1 MNFFK
6 HIYILLFGIFF
17 STTSVFA
24 DTKIND
30 DVSYV
35 TEFATLNNN
44 VASVSLVWALNSQTK
59 EQNRILQAFLAAKL
73 NGPIGNK
80 SVGEVIDFR
89 IINDINFSIDATP
102 KHLILTMQSPKESFH
117 TAVKHTNQILKNF
130 EINDIWLKRKRHSF
144 RNISSTQLRTPEI
157 LENELV
163 DYVLFTG
170 NNKILTKKNISSE
183 ILRRPNQIILNARD
197 FDFDDISNI
206 LLEGLPTYDAILN
219 NEINKPPYKLP
230 NGVIHLEDK
239 KSTETLIFIG
249 TVQNFES
256 LIHQAESNTL
266 YKYMGY
272 GAGSEMFRIIRQEK
286 RASYDPRSHFSQ
298 IGEKLA
304 FLGLSATVGSDRWDE
319 IYSLMFDIHNNT
331 RMGLNTS
338 KGLKNSHNTVINE
351 LISNLRRK
359 PNWLVK
365 RYLELHPEQP
375 PKASINLEL
384 IDASFDVSVS
394 ELNNKAI
401 NILSD
406 PSRLI
411 SIIIGGKINPKIK
424 KDSTSYCQLPKKKPL
439 EFCLKKLSKVQDLR

>member
-1 MNFFK
+1 MP
-6 HIYILLFGIFF
+6 
-17 STTSVFA
+17 A
-24 DTKIND
+24 
-30 DVSYV
+30 
-35 TEFATLNNN
+35 
-44 VASVSLVWALNSQTK
+44 
-59 EQNRILQAFLAAKL
+59 
-73 NGPIGNK
+73 
-80 SVGEVIDFR
+80 
-89 IINDINFSIDATP
+89 
-102 KHLILTMQSPKESFH
+102 
-117 TAVKHTNQILKNF
+117 
-130 EINDIWLKRKRHSF
+130 
-144 RNISSTQLRTPEI
+144 
-157 LENELV
+157 
-163 DYVLFTG
+163 
-170 NNKILTKKNISSE
+170 
-183 ILRRPNQIILNARD
+183 
-197 FDFDDISNI
+197 
-206 LLEGLPTYDAILN
+206 YDAILN

-331 RMGLNTS
+331 RMGLNTT

>member
-102 KHLILTMQSPKESFH
+102 KHLILSMQSPKESFH
-117 TAVKHTNQILKNF
+117 TAVKHTNEILKNF
-130 EINDIWLKRKRHSF
+130 EINDIWLKRKKHSF

-163 DYVLFTG
+163 DYVLYTG
-170 NNKILTKKNISSE
+170 NDKILTKKNISSE

-197 FDFDDISNI
+197 FDFDNISNV
-206 LLEGLPTYDAILN
+206 LLEDLPAYDAILN
-219 NEINKPPYKLP
+219 NEINKPAYKLP

-331 RMGLNTS
+331 RMGLNTT

>member
-59 EQNRILQAFLAAKL
+59 EQNRILQAFLAAKI

-102 KHLILTMQSPKESFH
+102 KHLILSMQSPKESFH
-117 TAVKHTNQILKNF
+117 TAVKHTNEILKNF
-130 EINDIWLKRKRHSF
+130 EINDIWLKRKKHSF

-163 DYVLFTG
+163 DYVLYTG
-170 NNKILTKKNISSE
+170 NDKILTKKNISSE

-197 FDFDDISNI
+197 FDFGNISNL
-206 LLEGLPTYDAILN
+206 LLEDLPAYDAILN
-219 NEINKPPYKLP
+219 NEINKPTYKLP

-411 SIIIGGKINPKIK
+411 SIIIGGKINSRIK

>member
-230 NGVIHLEDK
+230 TGVIHLEDK

-272 GAGSEMFRIIRQEK
+272 GAGSEMFRIVRQEK

-304 FLGLSATVGSDRWDE
+304 FIGLSATVGSDRWDE

>member
-1 MNFFK
+1 MIFYKKFYFLIFGVFFIA
-6 HIYILLFGIFF
+6 HSVLANTVVDDDISYI
-17 STTSVFA
+17 
-24 DTKIND
+24 
-30 DVSYV
+30 
-35 TEFATLNNN
+35 TEFATLDDDI
-44 VASVSLVWALNSQTK
+44 ASASLVWTLNSKSK
-59 EQNRILQAFLAAKL
+59 EQNRKLQAFLAAKI
-73 NGPIGNK
+73 NGPIGRK
-80 SVGEVIDFR
+80 SVREIIDFR

-102 KHLILTMQSPKESFH
+102 KHLILSMQSPKESFH
-117 TAVKHTNQILKNF
+117 TAVKHTNEILKNF
-130 EINDIWLKRKRHSF
+130 EINDIWLKRKKHSF

-163 DYVLFTG
+163 DYVLYTG
-170 NNKILTKKNISSE
+170 NDKILTKKNISSE

-197 FDFDDISNI
+197 FDFGNISNL
-206 LLEGLPTYDAILN
+206 LLEDLPAYDAILN

-384 IDASFDVSVS
+384 IDASFDVSIS

-411 SIIIGGKINPKIK
+411 SIIIGGKINSRIK